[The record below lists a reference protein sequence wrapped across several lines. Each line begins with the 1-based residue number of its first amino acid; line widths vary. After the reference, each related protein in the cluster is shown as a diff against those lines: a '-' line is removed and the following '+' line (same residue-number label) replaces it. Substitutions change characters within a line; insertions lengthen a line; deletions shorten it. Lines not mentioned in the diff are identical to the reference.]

1 MHQWLAQEELL
12 WGLPEILA
20 LPLAALFTVEGWGI
34 NKLRAKVMENVS
46 LKMILGEVP
55 KRAVNTSDCP
65 ERERKWHLQNTS
77 EKAHPQVSTEA
88 QSINWSLKPG
98 SNSRLD
104 NPACHTTLNNL
115 IPL

>member
-20 LPLAALFTVEGWGI
+20 LPLTALFTVEGWGI
-34 NKLRAKVMENVS
+34 SKLRAQVMENVS
-46 LKMILGEVP
+46 LKILGEVTE
-55 KRAVNTSDCP
+55 RAVNTSDCP

-88 QSINWSLKPG
+88 QSINWSLNPG
-98 SNSRLD
+98 SDSRLD
-104 NPACHTTLNNL
+104 NPACHT
-115 IPL
+115 I

>member
-1 MHQWLAQEELL
+1 M
-12 WGLPEILA
+12 
-20 LPLAALFTVEGWGI
+20 
-34 NKLRAKVMENVS
+34 RAEVMENVS

-65 ERERKWHLQNTS
+65 EKERKWHLQNTS